1 MGKYNSSLTRVV
13 PVFDELMR
21 QDPTG
26 GAWIHRLLELPRH
39 GACKLTASRGLSL
52 RDGPE
57 GVSYGWGQHEVALL
71 PPLSLL
77 RWLVRNADNTDID
90 RLRGSRSTIEK
101 RRALLHRDPI
111 VMSEALELL
120 NRRSKGRGWHILEGP
135 SHPDAFLDT
144 DEAVIVIEGKRTE
157 RGPTIGTTFMS
168 GRHQMLRHMDCAWEI
183 RGQREV
189 YGFFIVEGPE
199 VSSDWATFTT
209 ETVSDA
215 ALSSSLPHRTVKDRE
230 FIKRG
235 FLGVTTWQEV
245 CDALGLDRNVLIQEV
260 AANYACT

>member
-1 MGKYNSSLTRVV
+1 MGKYDSSLTRVV

-26 GAWIHRLLELPRH
+26 EAWIHRLLSLPQH
-39 GACKLTASRGLSL
+39 GARMLTDRREL
-52 RDGPE
+52 RLRNSPQ
-57 GVSYGWGQHEVALL
+57 GVSYGWGQHEVALQ

-77 RWLVRNADNTDID
+77 TWLVRNADKMDID

-120 NRRSKGRGWHILEGP
+120 NRRSRGRGWHILEGP
-135 SHPDAFLDT
+135 SYPDAFLDT

-183 RGQREV
+183 REQREV
-189 YGFFIVEGPE
+189 YGFFIVEGPK
-199 VSSDWATFTT
+199 VSADWATFAS
-209 ETVSDA
+209 ETVSKG
-215 ALSSSLPHRTVKDRE
+215 ALSSSLPHRTVEDRAL
-230 FIKRG
+230 IKRG

-245 CDALGLDRNVLIQEV
+245 CDAVGLDRSVLIQEV